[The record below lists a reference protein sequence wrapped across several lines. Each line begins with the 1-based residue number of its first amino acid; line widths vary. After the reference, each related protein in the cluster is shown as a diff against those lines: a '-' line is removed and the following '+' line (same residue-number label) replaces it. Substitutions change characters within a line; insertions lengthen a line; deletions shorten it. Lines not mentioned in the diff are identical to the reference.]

1 MKKKILTILIS
12 IVFLLSMNKFLISAP
27 ICSTKQEETLTRKIE
42 NNNQKKNNSSNND
55 EEENQIINEEE
66 KSDEIEE
73 QTEIEISADEKIE
86 VDKEKGVMIATG
98 NAFVKEGI
106 TSLSADMLT
115 AFSCQTIDGETQIIQ
130 INADQNVIIKSD
142 QGNAYANR
150 GVYFVEKKI
159 IELYDNVKLE
169 KDGDILVGDTGKFN
183 VYTGKGEISVLP
195 SSNGV
200 RKKVY
205 GIIKSKKK

>member
-12 IVFLLSMNKFLISAP
+12 IVFLLSINKFLISAP
-27 ICSTKQEETLTRKIE
+27 ICATKQEETLTRKIE